1 MTASV
6 ANVKVIVMDSSKI
19 PLEIQVAKHDQWETK
34 QPRVG
39 ADVVPSVPCRIV
51 LSSPSGS
58 GKTVLL
64 VDMLTRIYA
73 GCFERIYVFSPS
85 IHLDSLWSVVKD
97 YSSKVLGVPPEEETF
112 FDSWDEAKLSEIL
125 STQKAV
131 VQHQKEEKVSNKIYS
146 ICVVVDD
153 FADDQRVMASRSG
166 SGGSA
171 INMLLT
177 RGRHIFC
184 SCMLSS
190 QKYKC
195 IGSIA
200 RINSQALVVFRL
212 RNKMELDCIIEEVS
226 NYYDKKILLE
236 MYTIA
241 TSEPYSFWYINLAAS
256 RLDDVFWLR
265 FEQRMI
271 PSTPMTPPS
280 NALAV

>member
-1 MTASV
+1 MECSEGLQF
-6 ANVKVIVMDSSKI
+6 K
-19 PLEIQVAKHDQWETK
+19 
-34 QPRVG
+34 
-39 ADVVPSVPCRIV
+39 
-51 LSSPSGS
+51 SPW
-58 GKTVLL
+58 
-64 VDMLTRIYA
+64 R
-73 GCFERIYVFSPS
+73 
-85 IHLDSLWSVVKD
+85 
-97 YSSKVLGVPPEEETF
+97 PPDKETF
-112 FDSWDEAKLSEIL
+112 FDSWDEAKLGEIL

-131 VQHQKEEKVSNKIYS
+131 VKHQKEEKVSNKIFS
-146 ICVVVDD
+146 IVVVVDD
-153 FADDQRVMASRSG
+153 FADSPVVMSSRA
-166 SGGSA
+166 GGSSL
-171 INMLLT
+171 NMLLS

-190 QKYKC
+190 QKMRAV
-195 IGSIA
+195 GSIC
-200 RINSQALVVFRL
+200 RINAQALIVFSQ